1 MTTFYVILEVYLP
14 QSKTAVGF
22 KVEAEDMRDV
32 LTQIHNLNM
41 LHNKMIG
48 LMPDLV
54 EVSTKKRRGVEYV

>member
-1 MTTFYVILEVYLP
+1 MTTFYVILEIYMP
-14 QSKTAVGF
+14 QGITAVGF
-22 KVEAEDMRDV
+22 KVEAEDMRGV

-54 EVSTKKRRGVEYV
+54 EVSTKKRRGIEYV